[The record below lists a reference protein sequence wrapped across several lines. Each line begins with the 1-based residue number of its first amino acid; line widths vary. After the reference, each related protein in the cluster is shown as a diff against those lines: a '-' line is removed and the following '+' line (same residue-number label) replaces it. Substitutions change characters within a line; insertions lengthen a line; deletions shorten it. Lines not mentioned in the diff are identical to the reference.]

1 MKEELIRKTRI
12 LDGGTGTMFQARGMK
27 PGEDSTAFA
36 LAHPE
41 VVEEVAR
48 EYLEAGAE
56 FIYTPT
62 FNPVSYTHLTLPT
75 NDRV

>member
-41 VVEEVAR
+41 VVEEVSR
-48 EYLEAGAE
+48 
-56 FIYTPT
+56 
-62 FNPVSYTHLTLPT
+62 
-75 NDRV
+75 